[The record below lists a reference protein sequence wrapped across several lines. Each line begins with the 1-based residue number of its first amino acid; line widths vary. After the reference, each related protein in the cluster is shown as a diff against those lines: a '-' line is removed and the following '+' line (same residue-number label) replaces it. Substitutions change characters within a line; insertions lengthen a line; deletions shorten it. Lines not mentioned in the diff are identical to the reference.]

1 MKYREIK
8 LEGNKSIL
16 VDESA
21 EIKEGDK
28 VEWFGKILDCNSFSE
43 IDNQY
48 YIGNNFENIALEPKT
63 VLNKV
68 IATINHSISLD
79 VPMII
84 VEDEIKK
91 FLFKLCYYDLR
102 NPDNCINTSELT
114 KEELVIPQVHGKDFA
129 NALCSCDNCFYG
141 KTEMAEYIINKAT
154 QEKNVYSKDD
164 LEKSLCKMYSIFMDS
179 DLKSVM
185 QKLKS
190 FDAIKQNIIQSLN
203 QEYIELEM
211 DEIDSDCN
219 YCNRTIIEQ
228 SKGCP
233 NMICFRQWVKTI
245 KTIKIDGQLMAYIKK

>member
-16 VDESA
+16 VDEST
-21 EIKEGDK
+21 EIKENDWYIYNQKLTGL
-28 VEWFGKILDCNSFSE
+28 KIQQCLSLMLPMDAKK
-43 IDNQY
+43 I
-48 YIGNNFENIALEPKT
+48 
-63 VLNKV
+63 
-68 IATINHSISLD
+68 IATINHSIDKD

-84 VEDEIKK
+84 IENEIKK

-114 KEELVIPQVHGKDFA
+114 KEELAIPQVHGKDFV

-164 LEKSLCKMYSIFMDS
+164 LEKSLYKMYSIFMDS
-179 DLKSVM
+179 DLKSIM
-185 QKLKS
+185 QKLTN
-190 FDAIKQNIIQSLN
+190 FDAIKQNIIQPLN

-211 DEIDSDCN
+211 EEIDSVCN

-233 NMICFRQWVKTI
+233 NMICFRQQLKTI
-245 KTIKIDGQLMAYIKK
+245 TTIKIDGQLMAYIKK

>member
-79 VPMII
+79 VPMVILKDE
-84 VEDEIKK
+84 VEKK
-91 FLFKLCYYDLR
+91 
-102 NPDNCINTSELT
+102 
-114 KEELVIPQVHGKDFA
+114 
-129 NALCSCDNCFYG
+129 
-141 KTEMAEYIINKAT
+141 
-154 QEKNVYSKDD
+154 
-164 LEKSLCKMYSIFMDS
+164 
-179 DLKSVM
+179 
-185 QKLKS
+185 
-190 FDAIKQNIIQSLN
+190 IQSLK
-203 QEYIELEM
+203 QKYIELEM
-211 DEIDSDCN
+211 KETIKECN
-219 YCNRTIIEQ
+219 YCSKTIREQ
-228 SKGCP
+228 SNGCT
-233 NMICFRQWVKTI
+233 NILCYRQYLKTI
-245 KTIKIDGQLMAYIKK
+245 TTDRINGQLFAYIKH